1 MNPIPK
7 PLHQKLVLTLLVGI
21 GCFFTGLALSVSIRD
36 KTLFFL
42 SAAILVFSCIRTVSL
57 YFKIKSGSYYTLE
70 GTCCSVFFLPFRK
83 NYTAALTDRDGRDR
97 ILHLPKD
104 CRVRPGL
111 SYRFYFQCPPDF
123 LSGQNAFLEKS
134 YLSDNLLGIEPI
146 AELTQNID
154 IINS

>member
-70 GTCCSVFFLPFRK
+70 GTCCSVPALPEKLYSSF
-83 NYTAALTDRDGRDR
+83 D
-97 ILHLPKD
+97 
-104 CRVRPGL
+104 RPGRQGPHPSSSKGL
-111 SYRFYFQCPPDF
+111 QGTPRTILPVLFSVPAGLPLRAECV
-123 LSGQNAFLEKS
+123 SGK
-134 YLSDNLLGIEPI
+134 
-146 AELTQNID
+146 
-154 IINS
+154 IISFR

>member
-7 PLHQKLVLTLLVGI
+7 PLHQKLVLTLMVGT
-21 GCFFTGLALSVSIRD
+21 GCFFIGLALSVAAKD
-36 KTLFFL
+36 KTLFCL

-70 GTCCSVFFLPFRK
+70 GTCCSVSFLPFRK

>member
-70 GTCCSVFFLPFRK
+70 GTCCSVSFLPFRK
-83 NYTAALTDRDGRDR
+83 NYTAALTDRDGRDPHPSSSKGLQGTPR
-97 ILHLPKD
+97 TILPVLFSVPAGLPLRAE
-104 CRVRPGL
+104 CV
-111 SYRFYFQCPPDF
+111 
-123 LSGQNAFLEKS
+123 SGK
-134 YLSDNLLGIEPI
+134 
-146 AELTQNID
+146 
-154 IINS
+154 IISFR